1 MSYHKRIIDPKTG
14 KRVDNE
20 KRAVNKALKKSDPI
34 KRNIEKDLEVDE
46 NSPMDPPDAY
56 DATKSIEVSYEQM
69 PAIIQKFMDEHKVGI
84 EKLDSF
90 EKGLIQF
97 KENGYGLNDEINNA
111 FGEFFKFFE
120 NNIMDHNQREEKILF
135 PLLHKRLIES
145 GEHGEGDDP
154 QTAIDMMEDDHIKFI
169 QLGALTFNL
178 LGLAARL
185 PDKGSKM
192 FVYDVAFSNGQELIE
207 LLRLHIYRE
216 DHIIFPLAFKLI
228 STEEFSNLALL
239 SN

>member
-1 MSYHKRIIDPKTG
+1 MSYHKKIVNKKTG
-14 KRVDNE
+14 KRVDDE
-20 KRAVNKALKKSDPI
+20 KKAINKAVKKNDPI
-34 KRNIEKDLEVDE
+34 KRNIEKDLEAEE

-56 DATKSIEVSYEQM
+56 DMTKSIDVSYEQM
-69 PAIIQKFMDEHKVGI
+69 PAIIQKFIDEHKVGI

-97 KENGYGLNDEINNA
+97 KENGYELNDEINDA
-111 FGEFFKFFE
+111 LGEFFKFFE

-145 GEHGEGDDP
+145 GEHGEGGDP

-169 QLGALTFNL
+169 QLGSLAFNL

-185 PDKGSKM
+185 PDQGSKM
-192 FVYDVAFSNGQELIE
+192 YVYDVAFSNGQELIE

-216 DHIIFPLAFKLI
+216 DHIIFPLAKQLI
-228 STEEFSNLALL
+228 KAEEFSAMF
-239 SN
+239 SA